1 MASSEYQKKQ
11 RQAELEAKEK
21 LTDAEEDQLAG
32 LQAQNRERERALEY
46 TSDLTAALSKQ
57 LKYTKQQT
65 EAFRGVVNAFSPLNE
80 KATDLF
86 NVVTALKDPL
96 TAGFKLIELSVKRF
110 VELDNAAK
118 AFRDT
123 TGFLSSQTKEVETN
137 IRQSS
142 RDLAEF
148 GVSVDV
154 ARDSAAALAT
164 SFGDT
169 AIVNKENLEYVSLM
183 KQNLG
188 ISADDSVSLMQNF
201 MGIGGMTSQ
210 VARETA
216 GAAAS
221 LAKAAGVPLGK
232 VMQEVAKPSDT
243 VRSLIRGSVDGLIK
257 GAIEAKRLGTSLESV
272 GKAAA
277 GLLDF
282 QSSINDEM
290 EASVLFGKDV
300 NLQKARELS
309 YAGDLKG
316 LAKEQSRLLQEA
328 GDVSKMDY
336 FQRIGIAKAMG
347 MTVEEMDKMN
357 AKQQELNKLKIDDP
371 ATYARYT
378 ANLDTIN
385 KTNESLSEKYQKE
398 LKSQQ
403 IASQQEKIMN
413 SINSIMTEL
422 ADALLPVINTLVPIL
437 GFLLKISVVL
447 IKFILAPF
455 RLLNDAIDYF
465 FKTFSGTKQ
474 TFDEFGNAVNKLF
487 SDLLNPESLG
497 GKITLFVLGLSGLI
511 ATAFM
516 GGTIM
521 GLITSAIT
529 WPFKKAFDVL
539 PNYFKGA
546 VNKLPQSIQQP
557 IQNITNKLTTFAGSS
572 VSDAAAAVPA
582 AAAPVPAAPTAP
594 AAPAAPT
601 PAAPAPAVPSA
612 AGAATSSIPPVPPT
626 ANKTAGQNIKE
637 FLTNLADG
645 IKSFKPLGEILK
657 GLFGIAAS
665 GPAFLLFITAIP
677 GILLMA
683 AVGAMGPLIV
693 GGFTALS
700 TGIKMMDI
708 AKIGMGVLGILA
720 LGAAFIPFTFALS
733 LLTGVSPTAI
743 LASVAAMYALGA
755 GAIFLGSIFASGI
768 GAALFFAGVAGI
780 AALGA
785 AFIPFGKASQ
795 MAGEGMKNFGDGVK
809 DIAANIS
816 QISSLEETFSIFKDQ
831 ELIEG
836 IYSMGFAIAFLNTQ
850 LSALGTNLPALA
862 EINKSKNE
870 QSANGEVVA
879 KLDELIGLMQS
890 GAIAVN
896 IDGSKVST
904 AVGVATRF
912 KGAS

>member
-164 SFGDT
+164 AFGDT

-557 IQNITNKLTTFAGSS
+557 IQNITNKLTAFAGSS

-582 AAAPVPAAPTAP
+582 AASPVPASPTAP
-594 AAPAAPT
+594 AAPAAPA
-601 PAAPAPAVPSA
+601 PAAAAPAVPSA

-780 AALGA
+780 AALGL

-831 ELIEG
+831 ELIAG

>member
-86 NVVTALKDPL
+86 NVVTALKDPM

-164 SFGDT
+164 AFGDT

-221 LAKAAGVPLGK
+221 LAKAAGVPFGK

-557 IQNITNKLTTFAGSS
+557 IQNITNKLTAFAGSS

-594 AAPAAPT
+594 AAPAAPA
-601 PAAPAPAVPSA
+601 PAAAAPAVPSA

-780 AALGA
+780 AALGL

-831 ELIEG
+831 ELIAG

>member
-164 SFGDT
+164 AFGDT

-201 MGIGGMTSQ
+201 MGMGGMTSQ

-455 RLLNDAIDYF
+455 RLLNDAIDWF

-557 IQNITNKLTTFAGSS
+557 IQNITNKLTAFAGSS

-594 AAPAAPT
+594 AAPAAPA
-601 PAAPAPAVPSA
+601 PAAAAPAVPSA

-780 AALGA
+780 AALGL

-831 ELIEG
+831 ELIAG

-896 IDGSKVST
+896 IDGTKVST
-904 AVGVATRF
+904 AVGVATKFR
-912 KGAS
+912 GAS

>member
-1 MASSEYQKKQ
+1 MALNEYQ
-11 RQAELEAKEK
+11 EK
-21 LTDAEEDQLAG
+21 LRYEELSAKNANQRTAAEERELQLLDAQ
-32 LQAQNRERERALEY
+32 LEKWERISNTADDITQALAN
-46 TSDLTAALSKQ
+46 Q

-65 EAFRGVVNAFSPLNE
+65 EAFRGVVNAFQPLNQ
-80 KATDLF
+80 KAADLYSTI
-86 NVVTALKDPL
+86 NALKDPL
-96 TAGFKLIELSVKRF
+96 TAGFKLIELSAKRF

-164 SFGDT
+164 AFGDT
-169 AIVNKENLEYVSLM
+169 AIASKENLEYVSLM

-221 LAKAAGVPLGK
+221 LAKAAGVPFGA
-232 VMQEVAKPSDT
+232 VMKEVAKPSDT

-437 GFLLKISVVL
+437 GVLLKISVVL

-465 FKTFSGTKQ
+465 FKTFSGAKQ
-474 TFDEFGNAVNKLF
+474 TFDDVGNTINNFF
-487 SDLLNPESLG
+487 SDILNPDNLA
-497 GKITLFVLGLSGLI
+497 GKVGLFVAGLTGLI
-511 ATAFM
+511 VTAFM

-529 WPFKKAFDVL
+529 WPFKKAFDIL

-557 IQNITNKLTTFAGSS
+557 IQNITNKLTGFTGSS
-572 VSDAAAAVPA
+572 VSAVPA
-582 AAAPVPAAPTAP
+582 AASTA
-594 AAPAAPT
+594 AAPAT
-601 PAAPAPAVPSA
+601 AAAAAAPAVPSA

-657 GLFGIAAS
+657 GLLGIAAA

-677 GILLMA
+677 GILLMS

-708 AKIGMGVLGILA
+708 SAIGKG
-720 LGAAFIPFTFALS
+720 
-733 LLTGVSPTAI
+733 LL
-743 LASVAAMYALGA
+743 
-755 GAIFLGSIFASGI
+755 
-768 GAALFFAGVAGI
+768 GI
-780 AALGA
+780 AALGLSI
-785 AFIPFGKASQ
+785 IPFAFAMTLFSGVNWTGVIAGAAALVIFAAAVFGLGALLTGPGAIIFGAGVIGITALGVAMLPLAMAAKL
-795 MAGEGMKNFGDGVK
+795 AGEGMKNFGSGVK

-816 QISSLEETFSIFKDQ
+816 QIASLEETLSIFKDQ
-831 ELIEG
+831 ELIAG

-896 IDGSKVST
+896 IDGTKVST
-904 AVGVATRF
+904 AVGVATKFR
-912 KGAS
+912 GAS